1 MGSLA
6 AAHKGYFYQDIVTA
20 YFLARS
26 LVEPVRSTTVDA
38 KLHGDDRFDDL
49 LITADDGKAVRRQFK
64 MIIQAV
70 PPYLAAIFEREEIF
84 LRRF

>member
-26 LVEPVRSTTVDA
+26 LVEPVRSTMVDA

-49 LITADDGKAVRRQFK
+49 LITADDGNCHSLVWEPKPFNPQIGRAHV
-64 MIIQAV
+64 
-70 PPYLAAIFEREEIF
+70 
-84 LRRF
+84 